1 MVLLIP
7 LGGLGIRFKNEGYKK
22 PKPLIRA
29 NGKSIIFWLLDNL
42 NIKDELI
49 YIPYNIEL
57 QKFNFEKLLKQ
68 RYPNFNLKFLVIK
81 KSNDVRETLLISLS
95 KLNINDEPILC
106 LDGDNFYYQIDIIK
120 LWDNKNR
127 VFSFYDN
134 SDKKIYSY
142 IKTKNN
148 KIIDIKEKKK
158 ISNYASTGA
167 YGFSS
172 WKLLF
177 DYLKLNYIQNE
188 VYISMIIKSMI
199 TNNIDFD
206 YKLISQDNYFCL
218 GTPFHLKYFDLTSND
233 KTNYYVNYK
242 IKNDELFKK
251 IKNSGSKIILVLK
264 EKIIIDDNIYDE
276 IIITNKDYF
285 IEDNL
290 EKETGYYN
298 KFIKERNFNKIEIIE
313 DVVRKESFDLS
324 GEIYYYKNI
333 PNEYKNYFPDLLS
346 YDTKN
351 KWYEITKINGINVS
365 DLYTNELLTENNFK
379 RILNILNTLH
389 KNVTSEKLD
398 LNDNYLRKLEY
409 RYKNY
414 NYSIF
419 SNYKFVYN
427 NLKNKFNNY
436 TNDCVLIHGDPVFTN
451 ILLDN
456 DNYKFIDMRGSIG
469 DKLTIYGDK
478 LYDLSKIYQSLI
490 GYDEILK
497 DKKISEEYRNKMINI
512 FNKFVETN
520 YDNTSL
526 DKIKDIVN
534 LLIFTLIPLNDDDKK
549 FKFYNLINLKN

>member
-1 MVLLIP
+1 
-7 LGGLGIRFKNEGYKK
+7 
-22 PKPLIRA
+22 
-29 NGKSIIFWLLDNL
+29 
-42 NIKDELI
+42 
-49 YIPYNIEL
+49 
-57 QKFNFEKLLKQ
+57 
-68 RYPNFNLKFLVIK
+68 
-81 KSNDVRETLLISLS
+81 
-95 KLNINDEPILC
+95 
-106 LDGDNFYYQIDIIK
+106 
-120 LWDNKNR
+120 
-127 VFSFYDN
+127 
-134 SDKKIYSY
+134 
-142 IKTKNN
+142 
-148 KIIDIKEKKK
+148 
-158 ISNYASTGA
+158 
-167 YGFSS
+167 
-172 WKLLF
+172 
-177 DYLKLNYIQNE
+177 
-188 VYISMIIKSMI
+188 MI

-298 KFIKERNFNKIEIIE
+298 KFIKERNFNKIEIIG

-549 FKFYNLINLKN
+549 FKFYNLLNIKI

>member
-7 LGGLGIRFKNEGYKK
+7 LGGLGVRFKNEGYKK

-42 NIKDELI
+42 NIKNELI

-57 QKFNFEKLLKQ
+57 QKYNFENLLKQ
-68 RYPNFNLKFLVIK
+68 RYPKFNFKFLVIK
-81 KSNDVRETLLISLS
+81 KSHDVKETLLLSLS
-95 KLNINDEPILC
+95 KLNIDDEPILC
-106 LDGDNFYYQIDIIK
+106 LDGDNFYHQIDIIK

-127 VFSFYDN
+127 VFSFYDD
-134 SDKKIYSY
+134 SDKEIYSY

-148 KIIDIKEKKK
+148 KIIDIKEKQK

-177 DYLKLNYIQNE
+177 HYLKLNYTQNE
-188 VYISMIIKSMI
+188 VYISMIIKLMI
-199 TNNIDFD
+199 CNNIIFD
-206 YKLISQDNYFCL
+206 YKLISKDNYFCL
-218 GTPFHLKYFDLTSND
+218 GTPFHLKYFDLTSYD

-242 IKNDELFKK
+242 IQNNELVKQ
-251 IKNSGSKIILVLK
+251 IQNNGSKIILVLK
-264 EKIIIDDNIYDE
+264 EQTIINENIYDE
-276 IIITNKDYF
+276 IIITDKDYF
-285 IEDNL
+285 FEDDL

-298 KFIKERNFNKIEIIE
+298 KFLKERSFNKIEINGDI
-313 DVVRKESFDLS
+313 VRKDSYDLS

-333 PNEYKNYFPDLLS
+333 PTEYKNYFPDLLN
-346 YDTKN
+346 YDINN
-351 KWYEITKINGINVS
+351 KWYEIKKVNGINVS
-365 DLYTNELLTENNFK
+365 DLYTNELLTEDNFK
-379 RILNILNTLH
+379 RILNILNTFH
-389 KNVTSEKLD
+389 KKISSEKLD

-409 RYKNY
+409 RFQNY

-419 SNYKFVYN
+419 SDYKIVYD
-427 NLKNKFNNY
+427 NLKSKFSNY

-451 ILLDN
+451 IILEN
-456 DNYKFIDMRGSIG
+456 DNYKFIDMRGSVG

-478 LYDLSKIYQSLI
+478 LYDLSKVYQSLI

-497 DKKISEEYRNKMINI
+497 NKKVSDEYRNKMINI
-512 FNKFVETN
+512 FNEFVETN
-520 YDNTSL
+520 YDKTSL

-549 FKFYNLINLKN
+549 FKFYNLINIE